1 MSLNPG
7 TVLDPTSI
15 GKSGMWRVDGPG
27 VLDVHGYIYYDG
39 KALYVQSADDKSPL
53 MVNKHRVSTAWTEVK
68 AGSTIEVGRAELFYR
83 AGASAADAD
92 ATIARP
98 MTGMPGQRDDGDPD
112 STNPKRPSNPTMM
125 GPEGGPKAGT
135 PLFRPGGGAF
145 AHRADDESTRL
156 RPMDEAPG
164 GNVSQA
170 PRPAAGAP
178 MARPNVG
185 RPMMDAQE
193 STVIAPIEDL
203 SGGRSPGGPRPGIG
217 AMGGSP
223 GVGMS
228 APGMGGPQMGMGAPG
243 QGMGMPGGPS
253 MGPRPGMPGQMGGG
267 MPGQMGGMPGQPMGG
282 MPGQPMGG
290 MPGQMGGGMPGG
302 GMPGQGMPGQPWG
315 MPGGNPNA
323 TVPAQHA
330 IAQSPLDKFKADWAG
345 FPPGKRAIYIGCP
358 FLMVAALI
366 FLFSDSPADAGK
378 TAPVPSSSS
387 ATANP
392 AGGTAGANP
401 MAGSTLG
408 GGLQNGMQGA
418 TVPAG
423 FQGGSLQPTA
433 TAAATTNIFGNPPP
447 TPTASTSG
455 AASGGAGSKP
465 PPTSATAGD
474 GGALEPGMGVETKNK
489 TNERKAAD
497 AWAEG
502 NYELAAQMYDE
513 LAREQ
518 PGNPAFPAA
527 ASILRQKLDAGVH

>member
-39 KALYVQSADDKSPL
+39 KALYVQSADDKTPL

-83 AGASAADAD
+83 AGAAAADAD

-98 MTGMPGQRDDGDPD
+98 MTGMPGQHDDGDPD
-112 STNPKRPSNPTMM
+112 STKPKRPSNPTMM

-145 AHRADDESTRL
+145 ANRADDESTRL

-178 MARPNVG
+178 MARPNIQ

-203 SGGRSPGGPRPGIG
+203 SGGRSPGGPRPGMG
-217 AMGGSP
+217 AMGGGP
-223 GVGMS
+223 GMGMGGPGMGQAMGPQMGMGG
-228 APGMGGPQMGMGAPG
+228 APGMGGPGMG
-243 QGMGMPGGPS
+243 Q
-253 MGPRPGMPGQMGGG
+253 RPGMPGQMGG

-282 MPGQPMGG
+282 MPGQ
-290 MPGQMGGGMPGG
+290 MPGQMG

-315 MPGGNPNA
+315 MPGGNPNQ

-330 IAQSPLDKFKADWAG
+330 IAQSPIDKFKADWAG

-366 FLFSDSPADAGK
+366 FLFSDTPADAGK
-378 TAPVPSSSS
+378 TAPVPSNTS
-387 ATANP
+387 ASQTP

-401 MAGSTLG
+401 MAGSTMG
-408 GGLQNGMQGA
+408 GGMQNGMQGS

-423 FQGGSLQPTA
+423 FQGGSQQPTVTASA
-433 TAAATTNIFGNPPP
+433 TANIFGNPPP
-447 TPTASTSG
+447 TPSATASAS
-455 AASGGAGSKP
+455 ASGGAGSKP
-465 PPTSATAGD
+465 PPANTATAATGD
-474 GGALEPGMGVETKNK
+474 GGTLDPAMGVEPKNK

-502 NYELAAQMYDE
+502 NYELASQMYDE

-527 ASILRQKLDAGVH
+527 AAILRQKLDAGVH